1 MDQGDERFDH
11 IARRLLPDGAEPG
24 KMFGARALMF
34 EGKAFACLK
43 RGMFAGKLG
52 AGSDEHAQMLTVDGA
67 ELFDPSGGGRPFR
80 DWVALPVAQSDA
92 WPRLARAALDVARGQ
107 HG

>member
-1 MDQGDERFDH
+1 MDQGDERFDD
-11 IARRLLPDGAEPG
+11 IAELLLADGAKPG
-24 KMFGARALMF
+24 KMFGSRALTF
-34 EGKAFACLK
+34 EDKAFACLK

-52 AGSDEHAQMLTVDGA
+52 AGSDEHARLLTVDGA

-80 DWVALPVAQSDA
+80 DWVALPVERSDD
-92 WPRLARAALDVARGQ
+92 WPRLARTALDVAGGQ